1 MYMSEPNNV
10 QKKKKEPVAQVIHVI
25 LLILVALTLGLFI
38 YGQFIVKNTN
48 LFHPRCDVMNLEW
61 TWVNPDGEEEHL
73 VYPVELEV
81 PKYDPISMSAVLPQI
96 QEDDYLCFITGRDFD
111 IYVDGKLRY
120 SYHNEHR
127 KFPGYVVKS
136 LVFVVELD
144 EADSGRTI
152 TIERNDTEQDNGY
165 IHEIYKGNM
174 AGIIEMLFRDNALQ
188 LTLAMILAMVS
199 AIVTVL
205 AFVMK
210 ERAAFNYPLAYLSI
224 GVFMSALWSIFDSF
238 LYQLIFSNYYVDGSI
253 GFMITML
260 LPYPYF
266 VYVDHLQ
273 NFRYH
278 KIYNVLNI
286 VIIADFLI
294 LNILNFGK
302 IVSFSDTMPYMSIVL
317 AVTIMI
323 ALMTFVY
330 DIFMKNHREYMGQA
344 TGFIGLIVCSIIE
357 MFLLNVIGDPYRL
370 DGTVL
375 IIGLYFLLVVS
386 VVEAFGQIGKA
397 QRMAAH
403 ATEANRAKSEFLAN
417 MSHEIRTPINA
428 IVGMN
433 ELIIRETEEDHVKE
447 YAGNVKEASEH
458 LLEIVNDI
466 LDFSRIESGKI
477 EIVPREYDTCS
488 LLDAII
494 PMIKVK
500 ASQKKLKFY
509 VEVDRTLPTIIFGD
523 DKRVREIML
532 NILNNAIKY
541 TNEGSVTLSIERRE
555 IEQKDESN
563 TFALYISVKDTGIG
577 IREEDLGKLF
587 HNFERL
593 DYIKN
598 RDVEGTGLGLAIT
611 HRLLDM
617 MNGQIEVK
625 SKYGI
630 GSEFTVTIPQGVIN
644 AKEIGSY
651 QQYVRETRSELA
663 TQEKQGIF
671 APHSHILVV
680 DDNSMNLKV
689 FCGLLKESQIQIDTC
704 TSGFEMLELIKLNSY
719 DIIFLDHMMPEM
731 DGIQTL
737 HKAKKLDKNL
747 NAKTPIIALTANA
760 IEGAKENYISE
771 GFDNY
776 LSKPIRWE
784 ELESIL
790 RIYLK
795 AEVRDADPY
804 TEGEDSHIAA
814 VVEQDPEPKNPDS
827 ELFDTE
833 SEETYGEEATF
844 ESQNSTSMVEFY
856 ATDLNITALRSLSEP
871 GGPLARVTSETM
883 EKAEPA
889 EKTQKKQTAE
899 EPMKKS
905 GGLDRNM
912 AMLYCGGLEELYEE
926 TLKTFIES
934 EDEIKIELQIA
945 LEEENVTQYRVRI
958 HALKSNA
965 KTIGAMELFGRARDL
980 EDACKNDNFEYV
992 HQNHED
998 VMKLFDATIQMALE
1012 VLGEKV

>member
-1 MYMSEPNNV
+1 MNETQV
-10 QKKKKEPVAQVIHVI
+10 KQKKKIEPVAFAIHIIVLAI
-25 LLILVALTLGLFI
+25 AAVTLGLFI
-38 YGQFIVKNTN
+38 YGQFVLKNSN
-48 LFHPRCDVMNLEW
+48 LFQPRCSVLDLEW
-61 TWVNPDGEEEHL
+61 TWINPDGETEIL
-73 VYPVELEV
+73 KYPVELQV
-81 PKYDPISMSAVLPQI
+81 PKYDSITMSAVLPHVN
-96 QEDDYLCFITGRDFD
+96 EDDYLCMITGRDFN
-111 IYVDGKLRY
+111 IYIDGELRY
-120 SYHNEHR
+120 RYDNDNR
-127 KFPGYVVKS
+127 DFPGYVVKS
-136 LVFVVELD
+136 LLFVVELD
-144 EADSGRTI
+144 ESDSGKTI

-165 IHEIYKGNM
+165 IHEIYLGNM
-174 AGIIEMLFRDNALQ
+174 AGIIEMLFQDNALQ
-188 LTLAMILAMVS
+188 LTLALILAMIS
-199 AIVTVL
+199 AIVTIL

-210 ERAAFNYPLAYLSI
+210 KRAAFNYPLAYLSV
-224 GVFMSALWSIFDSF
+224 GVFLSALWSIFDSF
-238 LYQLIFSNYYVDGSI
+238 LYQLIFRNYYVDGSM
-253 GFMITML
+253 GFMITMM

-286 VIIADFLI
+286 AIISDFVI
-294 LNILNFGK
+294 LNILNYGK
-302 IVSFSDTMPYMSIVL
+302 IVSFSDTMSYMSIVL
-317 AVTIMI
+317 AITIMI

-330 DIFMKNHREYMGQA
+330 DIFMKNHKEYMGQA

-357 MFLLNVIGDPYRL
+357 MFLLNVVGDPYRL

-386 VVEAFGQIGKA
+386 VLEAFGQIGKA

-433 ELIIRETEEDHVKE
+433 ELIIRESAEENVKE

-488 LLDAII
+488 LLDTII

-500 ASQKKLKFY
+500 ASQKNLKFY
-509 VEVDRTLPTIIFGD
+509 VEVDSTLPTTIYGD

-541 TNEGSVTLSIERRE
+541 TNEGSVTLSIERKE
-555 IEQKDESN
+555 IERKDEPDG
-563 TFALYISVKDTGIG
+563 FALFISVKDTGIG
-577 IREEDLGKLF
+577 IKEEDLGKLF

-611 HRLLDM
+611 QSLLEM
-617 MNGQIEVK
+617 MNGQIDVK

-630 GSEFTVTIPQGVIN
+630 GSEFTVMIPQEIVNGD
-644 AKEIGSY
+644 EIGSY
-651 QQYVRETRSELA
+651 QKYIRETKSDLA
-663 TQEKQGIF
+663 EHEKHGVF
-671 APHSHILVV
+671 APNSHILVV
-680 DDNSMNLKV
+680 DDNKMNIKV

-704 TSGFEMLELIKLNSY
+704 TSGFEMLDLVKLHQY
-719 DIIFLDHMMPEM
+719 DLIFLDHMMPNM

-737 HKAKKLDKNL
+737 HKARNMEKNL
-747 NAKTPIIALTANA
+747 NQKTPVIALTANA
-760 IEGAKENYISE
+760 IEGAKENYLAE

-790 RIYLK
+790 KAYLK
-795 AEVRDADPY
+795 LEIREADDIDEAEKS
-804 TEGEDSHIAA
+804 TEEV
-814 VVEQDPEPKNPDS
+814 VVEPEPRDPDS
-827 ELFDTE
+827 ELFTSE
-833 SEETYGEEATF
+833 SEEEYPKEEISESRHSSSMF
-844 ESQNSTSMVEFY
+844 EVV
-856 ATDLNITALRSLSEP
+856 ATDLNISTLRSLSEP
-871 GGPLARVTSETM
+871 GGPLAKATIKVTESK
-883 EKAEPA
+883 KAA
-889 EKTQKKQTAE
+889 T
-899 EPMKKS
+899 
-905 GGLDRNM
+905 GLDRNM
-912 AMLYCGGLEELYEE
+912 AMLYCGGMEELYKE
-926 TLKTFIES
+926 TLQTFIES
-934 EDEIKIELQIA
+934 EDMVKHELYDAIDK
-945 LEEENVTQYRVRI
+945 NDITRYRVRI

-965 KTIGAMELFGRARDL
+965 KTIGAMDLFGRARDL
-980 EDACKNDNFEYV
+980 EDACKNQNFQYVYDNHDE
-992 HQNHED
+992 
-998 VMKLFDATIQMALE
+998 VMKLFEETIQMAYGA
-1012 VLGEKV
+1012 LGEQIPEK